1 MKLKKIFCLILLYT
15 FFINNTTYIIYAE
28 TETSSAETSQNSTD
42 DTAAKDNQNSEEAN
56 TSDPM
61 GLQAEAA
68 ILIDAD
74 TGIILYDKNPHEKL
88 YPASITKILTSL
100 LVIEYCE
107 ENPERYNEIITH
119 SHNAV
124 YGIGYGSSHIG
135 MREGEQITIDQAL
148 HGVLLRSANEVCMA
162 LAEHIDTT
170 VDAFVEKMNNKAKK
184 LGALDSHFANP
195 HGFHDENH
203 YTSAYD
209 MSLIMKEAIKH
220 EKFVELISTKEYRIP
235 PTNIVD
241 EQRYLDNTNKLIWPW
256 SQYYYKYCVG
266 SKTGFTDEAGNTLV
280 TYAQKDGI
288 SLISVVMKDQ
298 GTTVYTDT
306 IKLLDSGFEMYSQKE
321 LFNAS
326 TYVTLADTIQEFN
339 GKKIERGKISVI
351 PRENINALVPNTIY
365 ENKNKLNTRIKIDK
379 DIKVPVEIGDEVGNI
394 EILYNGIVLGSTPL
408 ISNTKIDEIDESI
421 LIKQEKKEMLINFLI
436 IFLKIVGII
445 AAIITVLII
454 IYILVRRMSYKG
466 KRRRLY
472 KKRARKYELKTRNH

>member
-220 EKFVELISTKEYRIP
+220 EKFVELI
-235 PTNIVD
+235 
-241 EQRYLDNTNKLIWPW
+241 
-256 SQYYYKYCVG
+256 
-266 SKTGFTDEAGNTLV
+266 
-280 TYAQKDGI
+280 
-288 SLISVVMKDQ
+288 
-298 GTTVYTDT
+298 
-306 IKLLDSGFEMYSQKE
+306 
-321 LFNAS
+321 
-326 TYVTLADTIQEFN
+326 
-339 GKKIERGKISVI
+339 KIG
-351 PRENINALVPNTIY
+351 
-365 ENKNKLNTRIKIDK
+365 
-379 DIKVPVEIGDEVGNI
+379 
-394 EILYNGIVLGSTPL
+394 
-408 ISNTKIDEIDESI
+408 
-421 LIKQEKKEMLINFLI
+421 
-436 IFLKIVGII
+436 
-445 AAIITVLII
+445 
-454 IYILVRRMSYKG
+454 
-466 KRRRLY
+466 
-472 KKRARKYELKTRNH
+472 RAHV

>member
-326 TYVTLADTIQEFN
+326 TYVT
-339 GKKIERGKISVI
+339 
-351 PRENINALVPNTIY
+351 
-365 ENKNKLNTRIKIDK
+365 
-379 DIKVPVEIGDEVGNI
+379 
-394 EILYNGIVLGSTPL
+394 
-408 ISNTKIDEIDESI
+408 
-421 LIKQEKKEMLINFLI
+421 
-436 IFLKIVGII
+436 
-445 AAIITVLII
+445 
-454 IYILVRRMSYKG
+454 
-466 KRRRLY
+466 
-472 KKRARKYELKTRNH
+472 